1 MGYGMSQTDSS
12 FFIAKKDRTKVKAA
26 IKALMS
32 RPGEPRDRTFRW
44 VDTATVL
51 GARTVDE
58 QLQEWRWSTEY
69 DDSGNIVDL
78 VHDGEKMGDDIELF
92 KAIAPYVKP
101 GSYIDMMGEDGNDWR
116 WYFDGVT
123 CLVRDPD

>member
-32 RPGEPRDRTFRW
+32 GVGATREGKYRW

-51 GARTVDE
+51 DARTVDE
-58 QLQEWRWSTEY
+58 QFEEWRWSTEY

-78 VHDGEKMGDDIELF
+78 VHEGEKMGDDIELF
-92 KAIAPYVKP
+92 KAIAPHVKP

-123 CLVRDPD
+123 CLMRDPE